1 MIFPNKIYSILTI
14 VLLLIFS
21 LGMLKNLGNI
31 AYWEDEGETVQ
42 LGKSVLEFG
51 YPKVFDGKSFI
62 LIDENYRSDNF
73 ARLTSPYFQFYLAAA
88 GIWLSG
94 TSANTL
100 LIRLPFALFAVTGV
114 WISWF
119 IFRKLRYSRF
129 ALSLYSLFLST
140 SIQLYLYWRQVRHY
154 ALQFPLGLGLLYS
167 YLNLGKRKWNI
178 SFLIFGILFYHT
190 YYPGFA
196 GFYLGIVIHALIRK
210 YTEKSYR
217 LKPLIVST
225 LVLVAVNF
233 PAALYLHHY
242 GQLPNNGYINTFAV
256 YLMDFNYFAYFKIT
270 VIAAAA
276 ILILRKPSFLK
287 FFRSYNYSLSLFSL
301 IVPSFVFFA
310 SFGVH
315 NQRYISVLIPY
326 LFLILGIL
334 TDKLLKIISYCQI
347 IKISFLRVISIPLL
361 IWLVTIFHP
370 DFFIELK
377 AFTQELKNEYY
388 GPIEGIVNTIS
399 GVNGLEQINPNLTQQ
414 PKILIAT
421 NFEDGAIYSYLN
433 AQFLNMQAP
442 ANEYKFG
449 NRLPDWIII
458 RKNWGWEEYFRPFL
472 QKGNYEKIETEYCD
486 LPYENVYLVRTHNFQ
501 TVTDCPEGYL
511 SLYRLVL

>member
-1 MIFPNKIYSILTI
+1 MIFANKTYSILTVI
-14 VLLLIFS
+14 LLIIFTM
-21 LGMLKNLGNI
+21 GMLKNLGNI

-73 ARLTSPYFQFYLAAA
+73 ARLTSPYLQFYVAAT
-88 GIWLSG
+88 GIWLSR

-100 LIRLPFALFAVTGV
+100 LVRLPFALFAVTGV

-119 IFRKLRYSRF
+119 IFRKLKYPRF
-129 ALSLYSLFLST
+129 TLFLYSLSLST
-140 SIQLYLYWRQVRHY
+140 SVQLYLYWRQARHY

-167 YLNLGKRKWNI
+167 YLNLGKRKWNLL
-178 SFLIFGILFYHT
+178 FLIFGIMFYHA

-210 YTEKSYR
+210 FTDKSYQ
-217 LKPLIVST
+217 LKPLIVNT
-225 LVLVAVNF
+225 LILVTINF
-233 PAALYLHHY
+233 PIALYLHHY
-242 GQLPNNGYINTFAV
+242 GQLPNNGYIKTLMV
-256 YLMDFNYFAYFKIT
+256 YLMDLNYFAYFKIT
-270 VIAAAA
+270 IIATAV
-276 ILILRKPSFLK
+276 ILILKRSNFLK
-287 FFRSYNYSLSLFSL
+287 FFQSYNYSLSLFSL
-301 IVPSFVFFA
+301 IIPAFLFFTT
-310 SFGVH
+310 FGVH

-326 LFLILGIL
+326 LFLILGFLI
-334 TDKLLKIISYCQI
+334 DRLLKIISGH
-347 IKISFLRVISIPLL
+347 IKVKLNFIRLISIPLL
-361 IWLVTIFHP
+361 IWLVTISHP
-370 DFFIELK
+370 NFFTELK
-377 AFTQELKNEYY
+377 AFTQELKNKYY

-399 GVNGLEQINPNLTQQ
+399 GVNGLKQINSDLTQQ

-421 NFEDGAIYSYLN
+421 NFEDGAIYSYLG

-511 SLYRLVL
+511 TLYRLVP